1 MVLESSLMLIF
12 LNSVHDFDNPWYF
25 LPEPST
31 VAIIGGITEPETF
44 DGCVHVTTILFITE
58 VKSIRQNGVVSLN
71 QHQNMRGKF

>member
-12 LNSVHDFDNPWYF
+12 LNSVHDFDNL

-31 VAIIGGITEPETF
+31 VAIIGGITELETF

-71 QHQNMRGKF
+71 QHQNMKDKF